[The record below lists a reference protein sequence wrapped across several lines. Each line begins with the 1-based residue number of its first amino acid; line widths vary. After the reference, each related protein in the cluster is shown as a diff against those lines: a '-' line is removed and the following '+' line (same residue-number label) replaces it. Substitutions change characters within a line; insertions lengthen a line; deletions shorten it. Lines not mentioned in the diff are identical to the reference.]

1 MEIIDA
7 NTMFGPW
14 PRERANMSLDRLISA
29 LSLRGVTR
37 AITLSTIGIF
47 HSYNDGNTETL
58 AGCQGKANLIPA
70 ATIDPRGYFA
80 GMDMAAKLVSQ
91 GFKMF
96 RFFPSEQG
104 WPLDHAVF
112 EDILDELETTPTPI
126 MINASRTGDAS
137 ALGRILGGRQHPL
150 ILEGVTFE
158 TLAEAVSVMKKHSNI
173 YVETH
178 GLIAPGAIKFLAEQV
193 GTERIVFGSDCPR
206 SSLAGALRLM
216 QDSGLSDE
224 DKSKVLGGNIKRL
237 LGG

>member
-1 MEIIDA
+1 MEIIDT

-14 PRERANMSLDRLISA
+14 PRERADMSLDRLVGA
-29 LSLRGVTR
+29 LANRGVAR
-37 AITLSTIGIF
+37 AITLSTTGIF
-47 HSYNDGNTETL
+47 HSYNDGNAETL
-58 AGCQGKANLIPA
+58 EGCRDKSNLIPA
-70 ATIDPRGYFA
+70 ATIDPRGYFS
-80 GMDMAAKLVSQ
+80 GMNMAAKLVAQ

-112 EDILDELETTPTPI
+112 EDILDELEPTPTPI

-178 GLIAPGAIKFLAEQV
+178 GLIAPGGIKFLAEQV
-193 GTERIVFGSDCPR
+193 GAERIVFGSDCPR

-216 QDSGLSDE
+216 NESGLSDE
-224 DKSKVLGGNIKRL
+224 DKAEVFGGNIMRL